1 MIEINLLPEE
11 LKVKTRRIGVTFEKK
26 QILLILPFILGT
38 LICVHIYL
46 AALFITKNNQLR
58 LLNNRWKDLEPQ
70 RKELEDFNKEYG
82 IESADT
88 LILIQRLL
96 SQRIN
101 WSEKLNKLSL
111 HLPSGIWFNEISI
124 TSDGFT
130 LQGSVISLAKDEMGL
145 INRFFDSLK
154 NDSSFFGDFSNMEL
168 TSVQKKIIG
177 GYDITDFVLQGA
189 LKIK

>member
-11 LKVKTRRIGVTFEKK
+11 LKFKPRKIGFAFEKK
-26 QILLILPFILGT
+26 QILLILPLILGV

-46 AALFITKNNQLR
+46 AASFITKNNQLR
-58 LLNNRWKDLEPQ
+58 LLNNRWKSLEPQ
-70 RKELEDFNKEYG
+70 RKELENFNKEYG

-111 HLPSGIWFNEISI
+111 YLPSGIWFNEISI
-124 TSDGFT
+124 TPNGFT
-130 LQGSVISLAKDEMGL
+130 LQGSVISLAQDEMGL

-154 NDSSFFGDFSNMEL
+154 NDSKFFGDFNNMEL